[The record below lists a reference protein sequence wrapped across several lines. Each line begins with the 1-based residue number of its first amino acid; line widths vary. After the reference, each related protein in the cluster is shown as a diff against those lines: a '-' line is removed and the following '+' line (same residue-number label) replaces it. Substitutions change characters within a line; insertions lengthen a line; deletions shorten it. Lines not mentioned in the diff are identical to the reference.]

1 MECSDSQF
9 QEQMNK
15 YTEEISR
22 LQHQLEQYQFFLL
35 FLERIKNTI
44 NYNNTLIQQ
53 NNQNKIIKNKEMK
66 IKLN

>member
-35 FLERIKNTI
+35 FLERIKISI
-44 NYNNTLIQQ
+44 NCNNTLI
-53 NNQNKIIKNKEMK
+53 
-66 IKLN
+66 